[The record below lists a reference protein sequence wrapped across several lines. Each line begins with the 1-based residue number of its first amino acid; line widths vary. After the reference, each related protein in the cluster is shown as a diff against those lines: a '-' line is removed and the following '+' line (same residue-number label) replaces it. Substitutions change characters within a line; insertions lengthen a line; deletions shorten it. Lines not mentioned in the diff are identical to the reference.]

1 MTMTATLSVS
11 ELIKRQ
17 EKVEELKKLLK
28 NETEPEK
35 LEELSKELKRAESE
49 LDNLKHSYNV

>member
-1 MTMTATLSVS
+1 MTAVSSVS

-28 NETEPEK
+28 NENDSEK
-35 LEELSKELKRAESE
+35 VKEISKELKKAESE
-49 LDNLKHSYNV
+49 LDNLKHSYNI